1 MSKVASIYW
10 ENSNSVTSPGL
21 KSRPRSRTRMKS
33 NRESTTPQWFVFAVV
48 VFITFML
55 CLTVN
60 FRAFAELNSEMEQ
73 HQKLNTEVE
82 QLANQNL
89 SIQED
94 IHNLKSD
101 PKVIEREARKLGM
114 GRPDE
119 KVFVPNEKNLVPAN

>member
-10 ENSNSVTSPGL
+10 DDENAVSIPKL
-21 KSRPRSRTRMKS
+21 RPRPRTKTKMKS
-33 NRESTTPQWFVFAVV
+33 NRESAAPQWFVFAVV

-60 FRAFAELNSEMEQ
+60 FRAFSSLMGEMEQ
-73 HQKLNTEVE
+73 NQRLNSEVE

-89 SIQED
+89 LIQEE
-94 IHNLKSD
+94 IHNLKTD
-101 PKVIEREARKLGM
+101 PKIIEREARKLGM

-119 KVFVPNEKNLVPAN
+119 KVFVPTN

>member
-1 MSKVASIYW
+1 
-10 ENSNSVTSPGL
+10 
-21 KSRPRSRTRMKS
+21 MKS

>member
-10 ENSNSVTSPGL
+10 GNENSVSIQKIRRRPGT
-21 KSRPRSRTRMKS
+21 RTRMKS
-33 NRESTTPQWFVFAVV
+33 NRESSTPQWFVFAVV

-60 FRAFAELNSEMEQ
+60 FRAFSYLTGEMEQ
-73 HQKLNTEVE
+73 NQRLSTEVE

-89 SIQED
+89 MIQEE
-94 IHNLKSD
+94 IHNLKTD
-101 PKVIEREARKLGM
+101 PKIIEREARKLGM

-119 KVFVPNEKNLVPAN
+119 KVFVPTN